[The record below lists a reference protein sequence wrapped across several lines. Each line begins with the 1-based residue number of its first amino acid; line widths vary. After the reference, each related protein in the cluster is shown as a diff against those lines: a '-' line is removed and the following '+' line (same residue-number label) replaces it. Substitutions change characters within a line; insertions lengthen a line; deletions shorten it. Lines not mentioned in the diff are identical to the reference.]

1 MTTPTRGHCSPR
13 SITMTSLSRRAFA
26 TALAAAPLAASL
38 SGPAVARTKVA
49 PAAIIPH
56 ARLNVGR
63 LEVSFL
69 SDGFIDF
76 PFALFTGAA
85 PEQVEQAAAA
95 HFAARRTGIRSGFTV
110 WLIRDGERLV
120 LVDTGPA
127 GTVSKTSGR
136 LPEALAA
143 IGISPA
149 SVDAVII
156 THMHVD
162 HIAGL
167 VAGGRRN
174 YPNAEIFVDR
184 RDAAHFTDPAKE
196 SAAPDLLKSS
206 FAKAQELVKLYPR
219 LQRIDGERQIVPG
232 ISTVDL
238 AGHTPGHIGVRIEDG
253 GERLMLVADML
264 FHPAAHPA
272 LPGLGILFEEDKA
285 AADASRAR
293 FFERAAAEKVLLA
306 ATHMPFPGLGRI
318 VKDGNNLRWMA
329 ADWNYT

>member
-1 MTTPTRGHCSPR
+1 MTV
-13 SITMTSLSRRAFA
+13 LSRRAFA
-26 TALAAAPLAASL
+26 AGLATTSLAASL
-38 SGPAVARTKVA
+38 SGSVVARTNV
-49 PAAIIPH
+49 PPVAIIPY

-63 LEVSFL
+63 FEVSFL

-76 PFALFTGAA
+76 PFALFTGAK

-95 HFAARRTGIRSGFTV
+95 HFAARPTGIRAGFTV

-120 LVDTGPA
+120 LVDAGPA

-136 LPEALAA
+136 LPEAFAA
-143 IGISPA
+143 IGVSPA
-149 SVDAVII
+149 SIDAVIV

-162 HIAGL
+162 HISGL
-167 VAGGRRN
+167 VAAGRRN
-174 YPNAEIFVDR
+174 FPNAEIYVDR
-184 RDAAHFTDPAKE
+184 RDVAHFTDPAKA
-196 SAAPDLLKSS
+196 SAAADLLKSS

-219 LQRIDGERQIVPG
+219 LQRIDGEQQIVPG

-238 AGHTPGHIGVRIEDG
+238 AGHTPGHTGVLIEDG
-253 GERLMLVADML
+253 GERLLLVGDML

-285 AADASRAR
+285 AADATRAR
-293 FFERAAAEKVLLA
+293 FFERAAADKVLLA

-318 VKDGNNLRWMA
+318 VKDGSSIRWMA

>member
-1 MTTPTRGHCSPR
+1 MTV
-13 SITMTSLSRRAFA
+13 LSRRAFT
-26 TALAAAPLAASL
+26 TALAAAPLAVSL
-38 SGPAVARTKVA
+38 SGTAVAATQVA
-49 PAAIIPH
+49 PVAIIPH
-56 ARLNVGR
+56 ARLNIGR
-63 LEVSFL
+63 FEVSFL

-76 PFALFTGAA
+76 PFVLFTGAK

-95 HFAARRTGIRSGFTV
+95 HFAARPTGIRSGFTV
-110 WLIRDGERLV
+110 WLIRDGGRLV
-120 LVDTGPA
+120 LVDAGPA

-136 LPEALAA
+136 LPKALAA

-149 SVDAVII
+149 SIDAVIV

-167 VAGGRRN
+167 VAGSRRN
-174 YPNAEIFVDR
+174 YRNAEIFVDR
-184 RDAAHFTDPAKE
+184 RDAAHFTDAAKAG
-196 SAAPDLLKSS
+196 AAPDLLKSS

-219 LQRIDGERQIVPG
+219 LQRIDGERQIARG

-238 AGHTPGHIGVRIEDG
+238 AGHTPGHIGVQIEDR

-293 FFERAAAEKVLLA
+293 FFERAAAEKLLLA

-318 VKDGNNLRWMA
+318 VKDGSSLRWLP
-329 ADWNYT
+329 ADWNYS

>member
-1 MTTPTRGHCSPR
+1 M
-13 SITMTSLSRRAFA
+13 ISLSRRSFA
-26 TALAAAPLAASL
+26 TALVAAPLAASL
-38 SGPAVARTKVA
+38 SGTAVARTKVA
-49 PAAIIPH
+49 PAAPIPH

-63 LEVSFL
+63 FEVSFL

-76 PFALFTGAA
+76 PFSLFTGVK

-95 HFAARRTGIRSGFTV
+95 YFAAQPTGIRSGFTV
-110 WLIRDGERLV
+110 WLIREGHRLV
-120 LVDTGPA
+120 LVDAGPA

-136 LPEALAA
+136 LPKALAA
-143 IGISPA
+143 IGINPA
-149 SVDAVII
+149 SIDAVII

-174 YPNAEIFVDR
+174 YPSAEIYVDR
-184 RDAAHFTDPAKE
+184 RDVSHFTDPAKA

-206 FAKAQELVKLYPR
+206 FAKAHELVKLYPR
-219 LQRIDGERQIVPG
+219 LQRIDGEQQIVRG

-253 GERLMLVADML
+253 GERLLLVGDML

-306 ATHMPFPGLGRI
+306 ATHMPFPGLGRV
-318 VKDGNNLRWMA
+318 VKEGSSLRWMA

>member
-1 MTTPTRGHCSPR
+1 MTV
-13 SITMTSLSRRAFA
+13 LSRRAFA
-26 TALAAAPLAASL
+26 AALATTPLAASM
-38 SGPAVARTKVA
+38 SSSVAARTNVA
-49 PAAIIPH
+49 PVAIIPY

-63 LEVSFL
+63 FEVSFL

-76 PFALFTGAA
+76 PFALFTGAK

-95 HFAARRTGIRSGFTV
+95 HFAARPTGIRSGFTV
-110 WLIRDGERLV
+110 WLIRDGEHLV
-120 LVDTGPA
+120 LVDAGPA

-136 LPEALAA
+136 LPKALAA
-143 IGISPA
+143 IGVSPA
-149 SVDAVII
+149 SIDAVIV

-174 YPNAEIFVDR
+174 FPNAEIYIDR
-184 RDAAHFTDPAKE
+184 RDVAHFTDPAKA
-196 SAAPDLLKSS
+196 SGAPELLTSS
-206 FAKAQELVKLYPR
+206 FAMAQELVKLYPR
-219 LQRIDGERQIVPG
+219 LQRIDGERHIARG

-238 AGHTPGHIGVRIEDG
+238 AGHTPGHIGVLIEDG
-253 GERLMLVADML
+253 REPLLLVADML

-293 FFERAAAEKVLLA
+293 FFERAATEKVLLA

-318 VKDGNNLRWMA
+318 VKESSSLRWMA
-329 ADWNYT
+329 ADWNYP

>member
-1 MTTPTRGHCSPR
+1 V
-13 SITMTSLSRRAFA
+13 SLPS
-26 TALAAAPLAASL
+26 
-38 SGPAVARTKVA
+38 
-49 PAAIIPH
+49 AIIPH

-127 GTVSKTSGR
+127 GTVSKTSGH
-136 LPEALAA
+136 LPKALAA

-167 VAGGRRN
+167 VVGGLNRMRK
-174 YPNAEIFVDR
+174 R
-184 RDAAHFTDPAKE
+184 WLAASIGRMLE
-196 SAAPDLLKSS
+196 VRKS
-206 FAKAQELVKLYPR
+206 
-219 LQRIDGERQIVPG
+219 
-232 ISTVDL
+232 
-238 AGHTPGHIGVRIEDG
+238 
-253 GERLMLVADML
+253 L
-264 FHPAAHPA
+264 FH
-272 LPGLGILFEEDKA
+272 G
-285 AADASRAR
+285 
-293 FFERAAAEKVLLA
+293 AE
-306 ATHMPFPGLGRI
+306 
-318 VKDGNNLRWMA
+318 
-329 ADWNYT
+329 